1 MCLYLDANAN
11 VRINNITGTVFYLLR
26 GVRQGCPVSPS
37 FFTVALAFVSSCFL
51 ITFSGISYLAET
63 ALPFALCL
71 APQKCELN
79 LFPT

>member
-37 FFTVALAFVSSCFL
+37 FFTVALAFA
-51 ITFSGISYLAET
+51 T
-63 ALPFALCL
+63 
-71 APQKCELN
+71 
-79 LFPT
+79 